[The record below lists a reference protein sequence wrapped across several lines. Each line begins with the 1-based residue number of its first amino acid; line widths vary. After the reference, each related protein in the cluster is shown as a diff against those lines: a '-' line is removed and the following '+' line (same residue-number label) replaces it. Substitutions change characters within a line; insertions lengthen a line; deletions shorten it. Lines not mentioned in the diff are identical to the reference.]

1 MNPWALGLVAALL
14 GNILYHLMSKSASAG
29 GKPFTMLAIVYALAT
44 GLAVALAVLAES
56 ARPADL
62 LRPLGTPAVAALAL
76 AVVMIE
82 AGFLWA
88 YGRGAP
94 VGTASLIVNAGVAVV
109 LAVLGVVLF
118 REGVNARLIAGFAL
132 ALAGV
137 WLIGT
142 ARTAA

>member
-1 MNPWALGLVAALL
+1 MNPWALGLLAALL
-14 GNILYHLMSKSASAG
+14 GNVLYHLMSKSASAG
-29 GKPFTMLAIVYALAT
+29 GKPFTLLAIVYAVAT
-44 GLAVALAVLAES
+44 ALAVTLAVFAES

-62 LRPLGTPAVAALAL
+62 VRPLTTPAVLALAL

-94 VGTASLIVNAGVAVV
+94 VGSASLIVNAGVAVV
-109 LAVLGVVLF
+109 LAVLGVLLF
-118 REGVNARLIAGFAL
+118 REGVNMRLIGGFAL

>member
-1 MNPWALGLVAALL
+1 MNPWALGLAAALL
-14 GNILYHLMSKSASAG
+14 GNVLYHLMSKSASAG
-29 GKPFTMLAIVYALAT
+29 GRPFTTLAIVYALAT

-62 LRPLGTPAVAALAL
+62 LRPLGTPAVVALAL

-109 LAVLGVVLF
+109 LAVLGVMLF
-118 REGVNARLIAGFAL
+118 REGMNARLIAGFAL

-142 ARTAA
+142 ARTAS

>member
-1 MNPWALGLVAALL
+1 MNPWALGLLAALL
-14 GNILYHLMSKSASAG
+14 GNVLYHLMSKSASAG
-29 GKPFTMLAIVYALAT
+29 GKPFTLLAIVYAVAT
-44 GLAVALAVLAES
+44 VLAVTLAVVAES

-62 LRPLGTPAVAALAL
+62 VRPLTTPAVLALAL

-88 YGRGAP
+88 YGQGAP
-94 VGTASLIVNAGVAVV
+94 VGSASLIVNVGVAVV
-109 LAVLGVVLF
+109 LAVLGVLLF
-118 REGVNARLIAGFAL
+118 REGVNVRLIGGFAL

-137 WLIGT
+137 WMIGT

>member
-1 MNPWALGLVAALL
+1 VNPWMIGLAAALF
-14 GNILYHLMSKSASAG
+14 GNILYHLMSRSASAG

-44 GLAVALAVLAES
+44 GLAVTLAVLAES

-62 LRPLGTPAVAALAL
+62 LRPLGMPAVAALAL

-88 YGRGAP
+88 YGQGAP
-94 VGTASLIVNAGVAVV
+94 VSTSSLLVNAGVAVV
-109 LAVLGVVLF
+109 LALLGVVLF
-118 REGVNARLIAGFAL
+118 REGVNARLIGGFAL

-142 ARTAA
+142 ARATP